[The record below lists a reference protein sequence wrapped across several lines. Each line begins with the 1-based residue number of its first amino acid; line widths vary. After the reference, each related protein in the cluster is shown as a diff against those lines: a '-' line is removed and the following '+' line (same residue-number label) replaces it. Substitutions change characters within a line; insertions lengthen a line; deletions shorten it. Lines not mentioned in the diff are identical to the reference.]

1 MCQHLAINWRL
12 IGDFRIV
19 LYSNRRR
26 NERQTRAI
34 GYLGRKKLNERQ
46 RELIEVVKKKGEVV
60 LSDYKKLFPDFAERT
75 LRKDLEDLIMHGVLT
90 PMGERKGRRYILT
103 AMSAQYRHNID
114 KEQKDDEA
122 AKRKIRDKNTIE
134 Q

>member
-75 LRKDLEDLIMHGVLT
+75 LRKDLEDLIKHGVLT
-90 PMGERKGRRYILT
+90 PMGERKGRRYIFNGNVGT
-103 AMSAQYRHNID
+103 ISAQYR
-114 KEQKDDEA
+114 QR
-122 AKRKIRDKNTIE
+122 AKG
-134 Q
+134 

>member
-46 RELIEVVKKKGEVV
+46 RELIEVIKKKGEVA
-60 LSDYKKLFPDFAERT
+60 LSDYKKRFPNFAERT
-75 LRKDLEDLIMHGVLT
+75 LRNDLEDLVKHGVLT
-90 PMGERKGRRYILT
+90 PRGERKGRRYILAT
-103 AMSAQYRHNID
+103 SSAKYR
-114 KEQKDDEA
+114 QR
-122 AKRKIRDKNTIE
+122 RKI
-134 Q
+134 